1 MSDLECVT
9 FYFFLRMT
17 VYGSYGL
24 EVQINIW
31 MAPYSLMLCS
41 VLDDPCVEGGFYF
54 IIFLLGS
61 TKYFL
66 VYIVANIT

>member
-24 EVQINIW
+24 EVQILNHKINEKKVSHLLSS
-31 MAPYSLMLCS
+31 MI
-41 VLDDPCVEGGFYF
+41 FYF
-54 IIFLLGS
+54 QI
-61 TKYFL
+61 Y
-66 VYIVANIT
+66 